1 MGPCYGSTKNFCT
14 VRFRWPTGLRS
25 GLHGCATL
33 ESPHFQMK
41 PNEAHSIRV
50 RAAAGDYSVV
60 CRPGILRHAPQA
72 IAKLGRFTSVH
83 VLSSPG
89 VWRAVG
95 GAVRQGISAVD
106 DPQVLLFDDAEAAK
120 NLRTVEEIA
129 RKLVRAGADRKAL
142 LIAVGGGVVG
152 DVAGFVA
159 ASYLRGVALVQVP
172 TTVVAQVDSAVGG
185 KTGVNLP
192 EGKNLVGAFYPPR
205 LVLIDPNV
213 LATLP
218 DREFR
223 GGLAEVIKYGVIA
236 DAKLFGFLEKNMPR
250 ILRRDANALQQII
263 RRSIEIKADVV
274 SRDERESGLREI
286 LNFGHTFGHAL
297 ESATR
302 YRRLQHGEAVAL
314 GMMCAALL
322 GYEVL
327 ETPADQV
334 SRIVALT
341 RRIGPFPAWPNV
353 SADRLLKAMG
363 SDKKAN
369 KGKLRFV
376 LAARLGRACSCGHVP
391 TKNVLCVLRF
401 GPQLALRSIEELET
415 CDG

>member
-1 MGPCYGSTKNFCT
+1 MRPVMVARRNFASYDS
-14 VRFRWPTGLRS
+14 PIRS
-25 GLHGCATL
+25 AGRGAVLHWSGT
-33 ESPHFQMK
+33 PFQMK
-41 PNEAHSIRV
+41 ASEGHSIRV
-50 RAAAGDYSVV
+50 RASAGDYSVA
-60 CRPGILRHAPQA
+60 CRPGILRQA
-72 IAKLGRFTSVH
+72 DRAIEKLGVFTSVH
-83 VLSSPG
+83 ILSSPK
-89 VWRAVG
+89 VWRFVG
-95 GAVRQGISAVD
+95 RAARKGISAARE
-106 DPQVLLFDDAEAAK
+106 PQLHLFDDEEAAK

-159 ASYLRGVALVQVP
+159 SSYLRGVPLVQVP

-185 KTGVNLP
+185 KAGVNLP

-205 LVLIDPNV
+205 LVLVDPD
-213 LATLP
+213 LLSTLP
-218 DREFR
+218 EREFR

-302 YRRLQHGEAVAL
+302 YRRFQHGEAVAL

-334 SRIVALT
+334 SRIVALI

>member
-1 MGPCYGSTKNFCT
+1 MN
-14 VRFRWPTGLRS
+14 LLARS
-25 GLHGCATL
+25 AAGRAVLHWSDPRL
-33 ESPHFQMK
+33 QMK
-41 PNEAHSIRV
+41 HSKAHSIRV
-50 RAAAGDYSVV
+50 HSAAGDYSVL
-60 CRPGILRHAPQA
+60 CGPGTLRQAGRA
-72 IAKLGRFTSVH
+72 IAKLGSFTSLH
-83 VLSSPG
+83 VLSSPR
-89 VWRAVG
+89 VWRAVNG
-95 GAVRQGISAVD
+95 TVRPGISPVHD
-106 DPQVLLFDDAEAAK
+106 VQVHLFDDTEAAK
-120 NLRTVEEIA
+120 NLRTVEEVA
-129 RKLVRAGADRKAL
+129 RRLVRAGADRKAM

-205 LVLIDPNV
+205 LVVVDPDV

-223 GGLAEVIKYGVIA
+223 AGLAEVIKYGVIA
-236 DAKLFGFLEKNMPR
+236 DAKLFRFLEDNVPR
-250 ILRRDANALQQII
+250 ILRRDASALQCVI
-263 RRSIEIKADVV
+263 RRSIEIKASVV

-302 YRRLQHGEAVAL
+302 YRRFQHGEAVGL

-327 ETPADQV
+327 QTPADQV
-334 SRIVALT
+334 SRIVALV
-341 RRIGPFPAWPNV
+341 RRIGPFPSWPKIPV
-353 SADRLLKAMG
+353 DRILEAMG
-363 SDKKAN
+363 SDKKA
-369 KGKLRFV
+369 KGGKLRFV
-376 LAARLGRACSCGHVP
+376 LAPRLGHASSFGDVP

-401 GPQLALRSIEELET
+401 GPQLALQPIEDLEP
-415 CDG
+415 CDA